1 MQKKKS
7 SVLRTRRLSG
17 KVLTF
22 MIGAE
27 DDTLREFAEDSKTGR
42 AGKTLVKEG
51 SLRITL
57 VALKKGTV
65 LPSHQ
70 VAGPVSI
77 QTIRGCL
84 RLTTEKGNLDVTAGT
99 LIALGPGVV
108 HTAKAHED
116 CAILITFAMSPT
128 KRGTRPLS

>member
-1 MQKKKS
+1 MKKKKS
-7 SVLRTRRLSG
+7 SVLRTRQLSG
-17 KVLTF
+17 KVLRF
-22 MIGAE
+22 LLGAE
-27 DDTLREFAEDSKTGR
+27 DTTLRELADGSKIGR

-51 SLRITL
+51 SLRITF

-84 RLTTEKGNLDVTAGT
+84 RLSTDTEDMDVTAGT
-99 LIALGPGVV
+99 LIALGPGVA
-108 HTAKAHED
+108 HTAQAHTD
-116 CAILITFAMSPT
+116 CALLLTFAMSDN
-128 KRGTRPLS
+128 